1 MIPPFEYKYQ
11 NPTGF
16 ACLVL
21 IRAIAIHNLPYDK
34 QFNNRDRSVVTAK
47 SQTSP

>member
-21 IRAIAIHNLPYDK
+21 TRAIAIHNLPYNK
-34 QFNNRDRSVVTAK
+34 QFNNLSFPAGRRDIETM
-47 SQTSP
+47 